1 MQPVL
6 MPGTNDLFSSSEST
20 KKTCKNTLSCY
31 GKLKTRK
38 EALQK
43 LSRNPSTDLNCIFQ
57 SWQDQRHLKSWT
69 HMEDMEFNSILVS
82 RQTRV
87 VLVHLR
93 HVLLVSRLC
102 ICTHGRASTSSLTIC
117 HLLSLGLPLMM
128 KEICGWL
135 HAISLHCTVPHN
147 TLLLKKK
154 NMPCHWLNWV
164 ISPCRLLGSR
174 DPSGLMLQ
182 KSSASPILGLTD
194 TPLFARPPS
203 EEPPFGVA
211 LGNTVSPP
219 SSTSDLDH
227 DICHMEKKKC

>member
-1 MQPVL
+1 MTYFLVVKVQK
-6 MPGTNDLFSSSEST
+6 N
-20 KKTCKNTLSCY
+20 CKNTLSCY

-117 HLLSLGLPLMM
+117 RLLSQDLPLMM
-128 KEICGWL
+128 KEICGWI
-135 HAISLHCTVPHN
+135 HVISLHCTVPHY
-147 TLLLKKK
+147 TSLLKKK
-154 NMPCHWLNWV
+154 TCHVIEIGWIEWSHHEGFWDHGIHQASCSRRAVRLPSWV
-164 ISPCRLLGSR
+164 WQINPSFHVLHARSR
-174 DPSGLMLQ
+174 SLPSRKG
-182 KSSASPILGLTD
+182 
-194 TPLFARPPS
+194 TPFRHHLRRP
-203 EEPPFGVA
+203 
-211 LGNTVSPP
+211 T
-219 SSTSDLDH
+219 
-227 DICHMEKKKC
+227 

>member
-1 MQPVL
+1 MS
-6 MPGTNDLFSSSEST
+6 GTNDLFFSSEST
-20 KKTCKNTLSCY
+20 KKNCKNTLSCY

-128 KEICGWL
+128 KEICGWI
-135 HAISLHCTVPHN
+135 HVISLHCTVPHY
-147 TLLLKKK
+147 TSLLKK
-154 NMPCHWLNWV
+154 NMSCHRDWLNWV

-182 KSSASPILGLTD
+182 KSSASPIFGLTD
-194 TPLFARPPS
+194 KPLFPRPPCEEPLFAIA
-203 EEPPFGVA
+203 E
-211 LGNTVSPP
+211 GNTVSPP
-219 SSTSDLDH
+219 SSTSDLEN
-227 DICHMEKKKC
+227 DICHGKEKC